1 MAPLKPKDD
10 SRSMKSSTKLTTSSL
25 VKKTSDSF
33 NKLKHKATKLLGLKK
48 KKTSTPLT
56 APSGAQGASL
66 RNQIQNMFS
75 LSPTW
80 HDKKWPGTAC
90 AHLACGLLPLAQ
102 SLFVMLSTTLHTA
115 SALKPKKQSQK
126 ATVVDITGTSE
137 ESNEDD
143 AQAPEEAAE
152 DSDAE
157 LGQ

>member
-1 MAPLKPKDD
+1 MAPSKPKDD
-10 SRSMKSSTKLTTSSL
+10 SRSTKSSTKSTTSSL

-33 NKLKHKATKLLGLKK
+33 NKLKCKATELLSPKK

-66 RNQIQNMFS
+66 RNQIQNTFS
-75 LSPTW
+75 LTP
-80 HDKKWPGTAC
+80 
-90 AHLACGLLPLAQ
+90 
-102 SLFVMLSTTLHTA
+102 TTLHTA
-115 SALKPKKQSQK
+115 SALKLKKQSQK
-126 ATVVDITGTSE
+126 AIVVDITGTNK